1 MPILECQEKFE
12 VTMNFSEHLVYLRE
26 SRNVKQK
33 DIAKA
38 LNISLHAYQRFE
50 YGEQEPRL
58 TPLIG
63 IAKFYGI
70 TLDELVFSKE

>member
-1 MPILECQEKFE
+1 
-12 VTMNFSEHLVYLRE
+12 MNFSENLVYLRE

-33 DIAKA
+33 DIANA
-38 LNISLHAYQRFE
+38 LGISLHAYQRFE

-70 TLDELVFSKE
+70 SLDELVFMEE

>member
-1 MPILECQEKFE
+1 MK
-12 VTMNFSEHLVYLRE
+12 FSEHLIYLRE
-26 SRNVKQK
+26 RQGIKQK
-33 DIAKA
+33 DIANA

-50 YGEQEPRL
+50 YEEQEPRL

-70 TLDELVFSKE
+70 TLDELVFPEQS

>member
-1 MPILECQEKFE
+1 M
-12 VTMNFSEHLVYLRE
+12 TFSEHLVHLRE
-26 SRNVKQK
+26 SRGITQK
-33 DIAKA
+33 EIAKA

-50 YGEQEPRL
+50 YSEREPRL

-70 TLDELVFSKE
+70 TLDELVFPEADL